1 MRTTRTKPSMTT
13 TAPPATSRTTRRP
26 IRHRHWL
33 RTGWVMTTSGWSANQ
48 FSALLGA
55 YHSDLGLTEA
65 TTTALFGVYVL
76 GLLPGLFLGGPA
88 ADRRGRRPVV
98 FAALALSALSTVLLM
113 AGSVATGLLWPGR
126 FLTGIGAGAL
136 LSAGS
141 AWIKEL
147 SSPPHDT
154 HSTPGAAARRSGL
167 FLSAGFATGGLA
179 AALIAQWAPAPMIT
193 AYLPHLALSATAALL
208 ASRAPETART
218 GRLGTARTPDAPA
231 TAPACAPSGASAELF
246 SAPHEPAA
254 ELSSTP
260 PGPAPESFSAPHAP
274 APERL
279 FAPHDPA
286 PAPSP
291 APTPTPGSAPGPAFR
306 RLVAPVAP
314 WVFVAPSIALAT
326 LPGLVDTGLTGW
338 QTVYAGIVTAVTPGA
353 GLLVA
358 PLARR
363 LAARHRIATA
373 VAGLAAVIA
382 GLLLAAFAVACVRP
396 DAALLAAA
404 VLGAGYGLCVAYGL
418 TEVAALAPPDRLAR
432 LTARFW
438 ALCYL
443 GFCSPYAITLLT
455 GLFAPAMVLLA
466 AVVPAV
472 ATLALIAR
480 RGAGRG
486 GRGARRDTLP
496 TA

>member
-1 MRTTRTKPSMTT
+1 MTT

-76 GLLPGLFLGGPA
+76 GLIPGLFLGGPA

-98 FAALALSALSTVLLM
+98 FAALALSALATVLLM

-147 SSPPHDT
+147 SSPPYDP
-154 HSTPGAAARRSGL
+154 HSTAGAAARRSGL

-208 ASRAPETART
+208 ASRTPETART
-218 GRLGTARTPDAPA
+218 GGLGAARTPDAPA
-231 TAPACAPSGASAELF
+231 MAPACALSGASAERS
-246 SAPHEPAA
+246 SA
-254 ELSSTP
+254 S
-260 PGPAPESFSAPHAP
+260 HAP
-274 APERL
+274 APEPL

-291 APTPTPGSAPGPAFR
+291 APGPTPGSAFR

-363 LAARHRIATA
+363 LATRHRIATA

-382 GLLLAAFAVACVRP
+382 GLLLAAFAAACVRP

-418 TEVAALAPPDRLAR
+418 TEVAALAPPARLAR

-443 GFCSPYAITLLT
+443 GFCTPYAITLLT
-455 GLFAPAMVLLA
+455 GLFTPATVLLA
-466 AVVPAV
+466 AVVPAA

-480 RGAGRG
+480 RGIGRG
-486 GRGARRDTLP
+486 DGAGARRGDRRGTLP

>member
-1 MRTTRTKPSMTT
+1 MTT
-13 TAPPATSRTTRRP
+13 TAPPTAPPTCRP
-26 IRHRHWL
+26 PLHRHWL
-33 RTGWVMTTSGWSANQ
+33 RTGWVMTASGWSANQ

-55 YHSDLGLTEA
+55 YHSDLGLTAA
-65 TTTALFGVYVL
+65 TTTALFGIYVL
-76 GLLPGLFLGGPA
+76 GLIPGLLLGGPA

-98 FAALALSALSTVLLM
+98 FVSLMVSALATVLLM
-113 AGSVATGLLWPGR
+113 AGSAATGLLWPGR

-147 SSPPHDT
+147 SSPPYDT
-154 HSTPGAAARRSGL
+154 VATGGAAARRSGL
-167 FLSAGFATGGLA
+167 FLSAGFATGGLV

-193 AYLPHLALSATAALL
+193 AYLPHLVLSVAAALL
-208 ASRAPETART
+208 AARAPETARPG
-218 GRLGTARTPDAPA
+218 GRLAPPASGHPA
-231 TAPACAPSGASAELF
+231 TMHTAASDGPTGERATASDGPAGGWTMASDGRPAEERTAASDGPTPELAFASHGPTAAPS
-246 SAPHEPAA
+246 
-254 ELSSTP
+254 T
-260 PGPAPESFSAPHAP
+260 
-274 APERL
+274 
-279 FAPHDPA
+279 
-286 PAPSP
+286 
-291 APTPTPGSAPGPAFR
+291 APGTAFR

-326 LPGLVDTGLTGW
+326 LPGLVDAGLTGW
-338 QTVYAGIVTAVTPGA
+338 QTVYAGIVTAVTPGT

-363 LAARHRIATA
+363 LATRHRIATA
-373 VAGLAAVIA
+373 VAGLAAVIL
-382 GLLLAAFAVACVRP
+382 GLFLAAFAVARVRP
-396 DAALLAAA
+396 DAALLASA

-443 GFCSPYAITLLT
+443 GFCAPYAITLLS
-455 GLFAPAMVLLA
+455 GPFAPAAVLLA
-466 AVVPAV
+466 AVLPAA

-480 RGAGRG
+480 RGTR
-486 GRGARRDTLP
+486 P

>member
-1 MRTTRTKPSMTT
+1 MTT
-13 TAPPATSRTTRRP
+13 TAPPATSRTTGRP

-33 RTGWVMTTSGWSANQ
+33 RTGWVMTASGWSANQ

-55 YHSDLGLTEA
+55 YHADLGLTGA
-65 TTTALFGVYVL
+65 TTTALFGIYVL
-76 GLLPGLFLGGPA
+76 GLIPGLFLGGPA

-98 FAALALSALSTVLLM
+98 LAALALSALATALLM
-113 AGSVATGLLWPGR
+113 AGPVATGLLWPGR

-136 LSAGS
+136 LGAGS

-147 SSPPHDT
+147 SSPPYDT
-154 HSTPGAAARRSGL
+154 HATAGAAARRPGL
-167 FLSAGFATGGLA
+167 FLSAGFATGGLV
-179 AALIAQWAPAPMIT
+179 AALIAQWAPAPMVT

-218 GRLGTARTPDAPA
+218 GGRGTARTPDAPA
-231 TAPACAPSGASAELF
+231 TAPAP
-246 SAPHEPAA
+246 APH
-254 ELSSTP
+254 
-260 PGPAPESFSAPHAP
+260 GP
-274 APERL
+274 
-279 FAPHDPA
+279 
-286 PAPSP
+286 
-291 APTPTPGSAPGPAFR
+291 APGPAFR

-326 LPGLVDTGLTGW
+326 LPGLVDAGLTGW

-382 GLLLAAFAVACVRP
+382 GLLLAAFAVARIRP

-418 TEVAALAPPDRLAR
+418 TEVAALAPPEGLAR

-443 GFCSPYAITLLT
+443 GFCTPYAITLLT
-455 GLFAPAMVLLA
+455 GLFAPATVLLA
-466 AVVPAV
+466 AVVPAA

-480 RGAGRG
+480 RGAQRG
-486 GRGARRDTLP
+486 AHRGARRGVRP

>member
-1 MRTTRTKPSMTT
+1 MT
-13 TAPPATSRTTRRP
+13 A
-26 IRHRHWL
+26 
-33 RTGWVMTTSGWSANQ
+33 SGWSANQ

-55 YHSDLGLTEA
+55 YHSGPGLTAA
-65 TTTALFGVYVL
+65 TTSALFGVYVL
-76 GLLPGLFLGGPA
+76 GLIPGLLLGGPV

-98 FAALALSALSTVLLM
+98 FTALALSALATVLLM
-113 AGSVATGLLWPGR
+113 AGATATGLLWPGR

-147 SSPPHDT
+147 SSPPYDT
-154 HSTPGAAARRSGL
+154 VSAAGAAARRSGL

-179 AALIAQWAPAPMIT
+179 AALTAQWAPAPLIT
-193 AYLPHLALSATAALL
+193 AYLPHLALSAAAALL
-208 ASRAPETART
+208 ATRTPETATTGGQLAATTTAGRT
-218 GRLGTARTPDAPA
+218 TGATSAGSATAGPVMDGRVTVVATTGGRATVSAPTAGCATAASRTDDSATAAPVP
-231 TAPACAPSGASAELF
+231 APACAP
-246 SAPHEPAA
+246 
-254 ELSSTP
+254 
-260 PGPAPESFSAPHAP
+260 
-274 APERL
+274 
-279 FAPHDPA
+279 
-286 PAPSP
+286 
-291 APTPTPGSAPGPAFR
+291 APTPGTAFR

-326 LPGLVDTGLTGW
+326 LPGLVDAGLTGW
-338 QTVYAGIVTAVTPGA
+338 QTVYAGIVTAVTPGT

-373 VAGLAAVIA
+373 VAGLAAVIL
-382 GLLLAAFAVACVRP
+382 GLLLAAFAVARIRP

-443 GFCSPYAITLLT
+443 GFCTPYAITLLT
-455 GLFAPAMVLLA
+455 GWLSPATVLLA
-466 AVVPAV
+466 AVVPAA
-472 ATLALIAR
+472 ATLALIAH
-480 RGAGRG
+480 
-486 GRGARRDTLP
+486 RGARRP
-496 TA
+496 V

>member
-1 MRTTRTKPSMTT
+1 MTT
-13 TAPPATSRTTRRP
+13 TAHPATSRTTGRP

-33 RTGWVMTTSGWSANQ
+33 RTGWVMTASGWSANQ

-55 YHSDLGLTEA
+55 YHAELGLTGA

-76 GLLPGLFLGGPA
+76 GLIPGLFLGGPA

-98 FAALALSALSTVLLM
+98 FAALTLSALATVLLM
-113 AGSVATGLLWPGR
+113 AGSMATGLLWPGR

-147 SSPPHDT
+147 SSLPYDT
-154 HSTPGAAARRSGL
+154 HSTAGAAARRSGL
-167 FLSAGFATGGLA
+167 FLSAGFATGGLV

-193 AYLPHLALSATAALL
+193 AYLPHLVLSVTAALL

-218 GRLGTARTPDAPA
+218 GGRGPARTPDAPA
-231 TAPACAPSGASAELF
+231 TAPA
-246 SAPHEPAA
+246 PA
-254 ELSSTP
+254 TT
-260 PGPAPESFSAPHAP
+260 
-274 APERL
+274 
-279 FAPHDPA
+279 PA
-286 PAPSP
+286 PAPHG
-291 APTPTPGSAPGPAFR
+291 TAPGAAFR

-326 LPGLVDTGLTGW
+326 LPGLVDAGLTGW
-338 QTVYAGIVTAVTPGA
+338 QTVYAGILTAVTPGA

-358 PLARR
+358 PFARR

-382 GLLLAAFAVACVRP
+382 GLLLAAFAVARIRP

-418 TEVAALAPPDRLAR
+418 TEVAALAPPEGLAR

-443 GFCSPYAITLLT
+443 GFCTPYAITLLT
-455 GLFAPAMVLLA
+455 GLFAPATVLLA
-466 AVVPAV
+466 AVVPAA

-480 RGAGRG
+480 RGAH
-486 GRGARRDTLP
+486 RGARRGARP
-496 TA
+496 AA

>member
-1 MRTTRTKPSMTT
+1 MTT
-13 TAPPATSRTTRRP
+13 TAPPATARATRPP

-33 RTGWVMTTSGWSANQ
+33 RTGWVMTASGWSANQ

-55 YHSDLGLTEA
+55 YRADLGLTGA

-76 GLLPGLFLGGPA
+76 GLIPGLFLGGPA

-98 FAALALSALSTVLLM
+98 LAALALSALATVLLM
-113 AGSVATGLLWPGR
+113 AGSAVTGLLWPGR

-147 SSPPHDT
+147 SSPPYDI
-154 HSTPGAAARRSGL
+154 HSTAGAAARRSGL
-167 FLSAGFATGGLA
+167 FLSAGFATGGLV

-208 ASRAPETART
+208 AARTPETARTPEAARTPETART
-218 GRLGTARTPDAPA
+218 GHRGAARTPDTPA
-231 TAPACAPSGASAELF
+231 TAPATTRP
-246 SAPHEPAA
+246 EPA
-254 ELSSTP
+254 S
-260 PGPAPESFSAPHAP
+260 
-274 APERL
+274 
-279 FAPHDPA
+279 
-286 PAPSP
+286 
-291 APTPTPGSAPGPAFR
+291 GPAFR

-326 LPGLVDTGLTGW
+326 LPGLVDAGLTGW

-353 GLLVA
+353 GLLIA

-382 GLLLAAFAVACVRP
+382 GLLLAAFAVARIRP

-418 TEVAALAPPDRLAR
+418 TEVAALAPPDGLAR

-443 GFCSPYAITLLT
+443 GFCTPYAITLLT
-455 GLFAPAMVLLA
+455 GLFAPATVLLA
-466 AVVPAV
+466 MVVPAA

-480 RGAGRG
+480 RGTRRCADG
-486 GRGARRDTLP
+486 GARP

>member
-1 MRTTRTKPSMTT
+1 MTT
-13 TAPPATSRTTRRP
+13 TAHPATSRTTGRP

-33 RTGWVMTTSGWSANQ
+33 RTGWVMTASGWSANQ

-55 YHSDLGLTEA
+55 YHADLGLTGA

-76 GLLPGLFLGGPA
+76 GLIPGLFLGGPA

-98 FAALALSALSTVLLM
+98 FVALTLSALATVLLM

-147 SSPPHDT
+147 SSPPYET
-154 HSTPGAAARRSGL
+154 HATAGAAARRSGL
-167 FLSAGFATGGLA
+167 FLSAGFATGGLV

-193 AYLPHLALSATAALL
+193 AYLPHLVLSVTAALL

-218 GRLGTARTPDAPA
+218 GGREPARTPDALA
-231 TAPACAPSGASAELF
+231 TAPALAT
-246 SAPHEPAA
+246 H
-254 ELSSTP
+254 
-260 PGPAPESFSAPHAP
+260 GPAPHGP
-274 APERL
+274 AP
-279 FAPHDPA
+279 
-286 PAPSP
+286 
-291 APTPTPGSAPGPAFR
+291 GVAFH

-326 LPGLVDTGLTGW
+326 LPGLVDAGLTGW
-338 QTVYAGIVTAVTPGA
+338 RTVYAGIVTAVTPGA

-382 GLLLAAFAVACVRP
+382 GLLLAAFAVARTRP

-418 TEVAALAPPDRLAR
+418 TEVAALAPPEGLAR

-443 GFCSPYAITLLT
+443 GFCTPYAITLLT
-455 GLFAPAMVLLA
+455 GLFAPATVLLT
-466 AVVPAV
+466 AVVPAA
-472 ATLALIAR
+472 ATLALITRRGAQRGAR
-480 RGAGRG
+480 RGAHQ
-486 GRGARRDTLP
+486 GARP
-496 TA
+496 AA

>member
-1 MRTTRTKPSMTT
+1 MTT
-13 TAPPATSRTTRRP
+13 TAPPAASRTTRTARRP
-26 IRHRHWL
+26 TRHRHWL

-76 GLLPGLFLGGPA
+76 GLIPGLFLGGPA

-98 FAALALSALSTVLLM
+98 FAALALSALATVLLM
-113 AGSVATGLLWPGR
+113 AGSTATGLLWPGR

-147 SSPPHDT
+147 SSPPYDT
-154 HSTPGAAARRSGL
+154 RSTAGAAARRSGL
-167 FLSAGFATGGLA
+167 FLSAGFATGGLV

-193 AYLPHLALSATAALL
+193 AYLPHLALSVTAALL
-208 ASRAPETART
+208 ASRTPETART
-218 GRLGTARTPDAPA
+218 GGLGAARTPDAPA
-231 TAPACAPSGASAELF
+231 
-246 SAPHEPAA
+246 
-254 ELSSTP
+254 
-260 PGPAPESFSAPHAP
+260 PGP
-274 APERL
+274 
-279 FAPHDPA
+279 
-286 PAPSP
+286 
-291 APTPTPGSAPGPAFR
+291 APGPAFR

-326 LPGLVDTGLTGW
+326 LPGLVDAELTGW
-338 QTVYAGIVTAVTPGA
+338 QTVYAGLVTAVTPGA
-353 GLLVA
+353 GLAVA

-363 LAARHRIATA
+363 LAARHRTATA
-373 VAGLAAVIA
+373 VTGLAAVIV
-382 GLLLAAFAVACVRP
+382 GLLLAAFAVARIRP

-404 VLGAGYGLCVAYGL
+404 ALGAGYGLCVAYGL

-443 GFCSPYAITLLT
+443 GFCTPYAITLLT
-455 GLFAPAMVLLA
+455 GLFAPATVLLVVA
-466 AVVPAV
+466 VPAA
-472 ATLALIAR
+472 ATLALIAH
-480 RGAGRG
+480 
-486 GRGARRDTLP
+486 RGARRGVRQGGRQGARP

>member
-1 MRTTRTKPSMTT
+1 MTT
-13 TAPPATSRTTRRP
+13 TAHPATSRTTGRP

-33 RTGWVMTTSGWSANQ
+33 RTGWVMTASGWSANQ

-55 YHSDLGLTEA
+55 YHADLGLTAA

-76 GLLPGLFLGGPA
+76 GLIPGLFLGGPA

-98 FAALALSALSTVLLM
+98 FVALTLSALATVLLM

-126 FLTGIGAGAL
+126 FLTGMGAGAL

-147 SSPPHDT
+147 SSPPYDT
-154 HSTPGAAARRSGL
+154 HATAGAAARRSGL
-167 FLSAGFATGGLA
+167 FLSAGFATGGLV

-193 AYLPHLALSATAALL
+193 AYLPHLVLSVTAALL

-218 GRLGTARTPDAPA
+218 GGRRPARTPDALATPPAPA
-231 TAPACAPSGASAELF
+231 TAPA
-246 SAPHEPAA
+246 
-254 ELSSTP
+254 
-260 PGPAPESFSAPHAP
+260 PAPGA
-274 APERL
+274 
-279 FAPHDPA
+279 
-286 PAPSP
+286 
-291 APTPTPGSAPGPAFR
+291 AFR

-326 LPGLVDTGLTGW
+326 LPGLVDAGLTGW
-338 QTVYAGIVTAVTPGA
+338 RTVYAGIVTAVTPGA

-363 LAARHRIATA
+363 LAARRRIATA

-382 GLLLAAFAVACVRP
+382 GLLLAAFAVARIRP

-418 TEVAALAPPDRLAR
+418 TEVAALAPPERLAR

-443 GFCSPYAITLLT
+443 GFCTPYAISLLT
-455 GLFAPAMVLLA
+455 GLFAPATVLLA
-466 AVVPAV
+466 AVVPAA

-480 RGAGRG
+480 RGAQ
-486 GRGARRDTLP
+486 RGARRGAHQGARP
-496 TA
+496 AA

>member
-1 MRTTRTKPSMTT
+1 
-13 TAPPATSRTTRRP
+13 
-26 IRHRHWL
+26 
-33 RTGWVMTTSGWSANQ
+33 MTTSGWSANQ

-98 FAALALSALSTVLLM
+98 FAALALSALATVLLM

-147 SSPPHDT
+147 SSPPYDT

-218 GRLGTARTPDAPA
+218 GGLGAARTPDA
-231 TAPACAPSGASAELF
+231 
-246 SAPHEPAA
+246 
-254 ELSSTP
+254 
-260 PGPAPESFSAPHAP
+260 
-274 APERL
+274 
-279 FAPHDPA
+279 PA

-291 APTPTPGSAPGPAFR
+291 APNPTPGPAPGPAFR

-455 GLFAPAMVLLA
+455 GLFSPATVLLA
-466 AVVPAV
+466 TVVPAA

>member
-1 MRTTRTKPSMTT
+1 MTT
-13 TAPPATSRTTRRP
+13 TAPARLPTGCP
-26 IRHRHWL
+26 PLPPRHWL
-33 RTGWVMTTSGWSANQ
+33 RTGWVMTASGWSANQ

-55 YHSDLGLTEA
+55 YHSGPGLTAA
-65 TTTALFGVYVL
+65 TTSALFGVYVL
-76 GLLPGLFLGGPA
+76 GLIPGLLLGGPL

-98 FAALALSALSTVLLM
+98 FSALAISALATALLM
-113 AGSVATGLLWPGR
+113 AGATATGLLWPGR
-126 FLTGIGAGAL
+126 FLTGVGAGAL

-147 SSPPHDT
+147 SSPPYDT
-154 HSTPGAAARRSGL
+154 VSAAGAAARRSGL

-179 AALIAQWAPAPMIT
+179 AALTAQWAPAPLVT
-193 AYLPHLALSATAALL
+193 AYLPHLALSAAAALL
-208 ASRAPETART
+208 AARTPETAT
-218 GRLGTARTPDAPA
+218 PGGQLTAITTAAPV
-231 TAPACAPSGASAELF
+231 
-246 SAPHEPAA
+246 
-254 ELSSTP
+254 
-260 PGPAPESFSAPHAP
+260 PAPV
-274 APERL
+274 
-279 FAPHDPA
+279 PA
-286 PAPSP
+286 PAPG
-291 APTPTPGSAPGPAFR
+291 TAFR

-326 LPGLVDTGLTGW
+326 LPGLVDAGLTGW
-338 QTVYAGIVTAVTPGA
+338 QTVYAGIVTAVTPGT

-373 VAGLAAVIA
+373 VAGLAAVIL
-382 GLLLAAFAVACVRP
+382 GLLLAALAVACVRP

-443 GFCSPYAITLLT
+443 GFCTPYAITLLT
-455 GLFAPAMVLLA
+455 GWFAPATVLLA
-466 AVVPAV
+466 AVVPAA
-472 ATLALIAR
+472 ATLALITHRGTR
-480 RGAGRG
+480 RGT
-486 GRGARRDTLP
+486 RRP
-496 TA
+496 V

>member
-1 MRTTRTKPSMTT
+1 MTT
-13 TAPPATSRTTRRP
+13 TAPPAPSRATRRP

-33 RTGWVMTTSGWSANQ
+33 RTGWVMTASGWSANQ

-55 YHSDLGLTEA
+55 YRADLGLTGA

-76 GLLPGLFLGGPA
+76 GLIPGLFLGGPA

-98 FAALALSALSTVLLM
+98 LAALALSALATVLLM

-147 SSPPHDT
+147 SSPPYDT
-154 HSTPGAAARRSGL
+154 HSTAGAAARRSGL
-167 FLSAGFATGGLA
+167 FLSAGFATGGLV
-179 AALIAQWAPAPMIT
+179 AALIAQWAPAPMTT

-208 ASRAPETART
+208 ASRTPETART
-218 GRLGTARTPDAPA
+218 GHRETARTPDAPA
-231 TAPACAPSGASAELF
+231 TTPATTRPGPAAGLS
-246 SAPHEPAA
+246 SAPHGPAV
-254 ELSSTP
+254 ELS
-260 PGPAPESFSAPHAP
+260 PARPE
-274 APERL
+274 
-279 FAPHDPA
+279 PA
-286 PAPSP
+286 PA
-291 APTPTPGSAPGPAFR
+291 SAPAFR

-326 LPGLVDTGLTGW
+326 LPGLVDAGLTGW
-338 QTVYAGIVTAVTPGA
+338 QTVYAGIVTAVTPGT
-353 GLLVA
+353 GLLIA

-382 GLLLAAFAVACVRP
+382 GLLLAAFAVARIRP

-418 TEVAALAPPDRLAR
+418 TEVAALAPPDGLAR

-443 GFCSPYAITLLT
+443 GFCTPYAITLLT
-455 GLFAPAMVLLA
+455 GLFAPATVLLA
-466 AVVPAV
+466 MVVPAA

-480 RGAGRG
+480 RGTRRCAR
-486 GRGARRDTLP
+486 RGARP

>member
-1 MRTTRTKPSMTT
+1 
-13 TAPPATSRTTRRP
+13 
-26 IRHRHWL
+26 
-33 RTGWVMTTSGWSANQ
+33 MTTSGWSANQ

-55 YHSDLGLTEA
+55 YHSGLGLTVA

-76 GLLPGLFLGGPA
+76 GLIPGLLLGGPA

-98 FAALALSALSTVLLM
+98 FAALALSALATVLLM

-136 LSAGS
+136 LGAGS

-147 SSPPHDT
+147 SSPPYDT
-154 HSTPGAAARRSGL
+154 RATGGAAARRAGL
-167 FLSAGFATGGLA
+167 FLSAGFAAGGLV
-179 AALIAQWAPAPMIT
+179 AALTAQWAPAPMIT
-193 AYLPHLALSATAALL
+193 AYLPHLVLSAAAALL
-208 ASRAPETART
+208 AARAPETART
-218 GRLGTARTPDAPA
+218 GSRPAAPGPDASASVPATVLDASASVPATVLDASASVPATVPDGSTTART
-231 TAPACAPSGASAELF
+231 
-246 SAPHEPAA
+246 AA
-254 ELSSTP
+254 P
-260 PGPAPESFSAPHAP
+260 PGPAPE
-274 APERL
+274 
-279 FAPHDPA
+279 
-286 PAPSP
+286 PS
-291 APTPTPGSAPGPAFR
+291 TAPGPAFR
-306 RLVAPVAP
+306 HLVAPVAP

-326 LPGLVDTGLTGW
+326 LPGLVDARLTGW
-338 QTVYAGIVTAVTPGA
+338 QTVYAGIVTAVTPGT

-363 LAARHRIATA
+363 LAARHRVATA
-373 VAGLAAVIA
+373 VAGLAAVIV
-382 GLLLAAFAVACVRP
+382 GLLLAAFAVARIRP

-443 GFCSPYAITLLT
+443 GFGTPYVITLLT
-455 GLFAPAMVLLA
+455 GPFAPATVLLA
-466 AVVPAV
+466 AVVPAA

-480 RGAGRG
+480 RGAR
-486 GRGARRDTLP
+486 ATV
-496 TA
+496 